1 MQPAGVAL
9 DGAGTSRRGNP
20 TKNRPEHF
28 APACGTLSKK
38 VDLRPHMMRY
48 WLNSP
53 DKLENPDEFASRS
66 TTVCQTYAAA
76 PQLHR
81 QGTHTISTDEKTGMQ
96 ALERAAATLPMKP
109 GQIERQEADYIRHGT
124 QVLTAN
130 FEVATGKVICPTIG
144 DTRNEQD
151 FAAHIAQTIASDPQA
166 PWIFVVDQLN
176 THQSAALVQLVAALC
191 GITSCLG
198 IKGKSGILESMPT
211 RRAFLEDTNHRI
223 RFVYTPRH
231 ASWLNQ
237 VEIWFSILGRRVL
250 KRGNFTSTAN
260 LREKLSAFIEYFNN
274 TMAKVFKWTYKGKPL
289 TI

>member
-1 MQPAGVAL
+1 
-9 DGAGTSRRGNP
+9 
-20 TKNRPEHF
+20 
-28 APACGTLSKK
+28 
-38 VDLRPHMMRY
+38 MRY

-53 DKLENPDEFASRS
+53 DKRENPEEFARRS
-66 TTVCQTYAAA
+66 TAICDVYAAA
-76 PQLHR
+76 PELHL
-81 QGTHTISTDEKTGMQ
+81 QGTHTVCTDEKTGMQ

-124 QVLTAN
+124 QVLTGN

-151 FAAHIAQTIASDPQA
+151 FAAHIAQTVASDPQA

-176 THQSAALVQLVAALC
+176 THQSKTLVQLVATLC
-191 GITSCLG
+191 GITDCLG
-198 IKGKSGILESMPT
+198 IKGESGILESMAT
-211 RRAFLEDTNHRI
+211 RRDFLEDKTHRI
-223 RFVYTPRH
+223 HFVYTPRH

-237 VEIWFSILGRRVL
+237 IEIWFSILARRVL
-250 KRGNFTSTAN
+250 RRGNFTSTAN
-260 LREKLSAFIEYFNN
+260 LREKLEAFIDYFNN